1 MRPYATSRFLRS
13 ALLPALA
20 VGAIALGTTGCG
32 EDEGPGTLVVRYE
45 FGGGSSCQ
53 DAGVEYVE
61 ATLDDTEYSTT
72 AECDGSFEVRLNDV
86 PAGRYSIT
94 LQGQLEQAIDGE
106 PVSVVDNLYLADADR
121 RVEVLGD
128 TTVES
133 DEFQLLEAPAQ
144 LAVAVNL
151 GAFSCSNT
159 GIDHFVVDAY
169 EAGGFTDRI
178 LQSELPCDGEID
190 MEDLRI
196 TAGALRAQA
205 DVARSVARDTLAE
218 NFERAAEMTRLPQ
231 QEIMTIYELLRPG
244 RARSRDELA
253 ATAERLRT
261 AFDAPRLAAFV
272 DEAAGLY
279 QKRGLFRTRY

>member
-190 MEDLRI
+190 MDDALECPPDGCTGHRRVDDEDRVLDGDLVGTVEI
-196 TAGALRAQA
+196 QAQDAAGE
-205 DVARSVARDTLAE
+205 DVGNSATFMFD
-218 NFERAAEMTRLPQ
+218 PPG
-231 QEIMTIYELLRPG
+231 PG
-244 RARSRDELA
+244 RPI
-253 ATAERLRT
+253 RLT
-261 AFDAPRLAAFV
+261 VTCNQQGCEGTGTPD
-272 DEAAGLY
+272 
-279 QKRGLFRTRY
+279 